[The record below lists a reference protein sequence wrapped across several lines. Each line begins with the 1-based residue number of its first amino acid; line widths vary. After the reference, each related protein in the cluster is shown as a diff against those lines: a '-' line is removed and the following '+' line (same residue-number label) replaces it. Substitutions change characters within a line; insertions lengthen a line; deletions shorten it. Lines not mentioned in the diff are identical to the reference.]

1 MKCHLF
7 AVMPLREIDNGQNA
21 VLQRSSC
28 FTCGNPH
35 HLAKECPS
43 RLSRGPERGLFD
55 SASHKPRD
63 DEVGQI
69 HALVKNGKRLG
80 GQKSKCGAISAAE
93 DW

>member
-1 MKCHLF
+1 
-7 AVMPLREIDNGQNA
+7 MPLRETDNDRNA
-21 VLQRSSC
+21 ALRRSSC

-43 RLSRGPERGLFD
+43 RLSRGQERGLSD

-69 HALVKNGKRLG
+69 LALVKNGKRLG
-80 GQKSKCGAISAAE
+80 GQKIE
-93 DW
+93 M